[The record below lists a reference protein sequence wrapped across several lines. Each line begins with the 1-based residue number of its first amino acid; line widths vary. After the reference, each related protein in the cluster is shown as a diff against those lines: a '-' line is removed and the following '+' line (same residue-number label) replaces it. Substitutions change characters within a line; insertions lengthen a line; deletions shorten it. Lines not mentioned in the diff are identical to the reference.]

1 LSRLQEAWTTA
12 AAYIKDSKTS
22 RERDDNL
29 HPKDDKGSRR
39 YGAAPG
45 ARRRRQPV
53 YQRHPDEIDA
63 WLITEEHGEDD
74 GRTAAPPGKHHLRL
88 R

>member
-1 LSRLQEAWTTA
+1 MRA
-12 AAYIKDSKTS
+12 AAATV
-22 RERDDNL
+22 
-29 HPKDDKGSRR
+29 RR
-39 YGAAPG
+39 QEQT
-45 ARRRRQPV
+45 RRRQPV